1 MKESKKQIKAQ
12 VVNEVRRQYDDKL
25 IDKDNR
31 IANLNKVVNDLSKHC
46 REKEIE
52 IDKLSDENSLLKE
65 KVSLYEDWIE
75 RMKEFCGLPD
85 GERQKEFKTYVDGLK
100 AQKEKDDI
108 VKETADFFNRMTT
121 VMFM

>member
-31 IANLNKVVNDLSKHC
+31 ITNLNKVVNDLSKHC

-65 KVSLYEDWIE
+65 KVSMYEDWIE
-75 RMKEFCGLPD
+75 RMQEFCGLPD
-85 GERQKEFKTYVDGLK
+85 GERQKAFTTYMNGIK
-100 AQKEKDDI
+100 AQAERDEALKH
-108 VKETADFFNRMTT
+108 TADFFGRFTS
-121 VMFM
+121 VLFM